1 MSKKVVAVFTLMVF
15 LFTMIPITAPKA
27 VEAATAAAITLYDL
41 DSDTNLNV
49 GALSGSTLVKSGDT
63 EISVIKGDDGTKSLY
78 LQKRANSWDGVD
90 LLRTAFKQANNTY
103 WTGEYTFTVKGHVN
117 PEDKVSSPQFVLGQ
131 SAGSYGWLV
140 NKVIT
145 QDGDGTFTLTYTTTY
160 KTAYEIDQ
168 LGYDFRIQTEKGTP
182 ASFYVDGITVTVV
195 PNASQPEVIKAPV
208 NTNVTLPVG
217 TTVALYDL
225 DKDSKLAVGADMTNS
240 PALVKAGSP
249 TISVVKGDDGTLSL
263 YVADRKNDY
272 DSVDLLRTAFK
283 QNNAYYNGDYNF
295 TVKGHI
301 AKEAI
306 TPDIGFKIGM
316 TQSPYGEL
324 AKATIASDGTF
335 IIKYTKKTSVD
346 ISTLAYDYR
355 IQSNAGGKEVPF
367 YIDSIIVTATGTNDT
382 VVVPKWDSSLPSLAD
397 TYKDAFLIGNIMSP
411 EQTADKELTAM
422 YKKQYNVMTAE
433 NAMKPEQLSKS
444 KGVYDYANADKLINW
459 AQENGILVHGHT
471 LVWHSQSAAW
481 LTTGS
486 SGALTRAEAKANM
499 KEYINAVAT
508 HFKGKLI
515 SWDVVNEAFANDVYT
530 APTDWKAV
538 LRGAAGVSDK
548 SPWYAAYANG
558 ADASKGE
565 SGADFIYDAFVLTRL
580 ADPGAKLFYNDY
592 NETEVGKRE
601 AIAMMVEQLNQKW
614 KADPQNTNPN
624 RPLIEGVGMQAHYW
638 TDELNPADAEA
649 SIQRFIQAG
658 ADVSVSELDIP
669 VGTYTTYQQN
679 TELTAEKE
687 KLQADLY
694 AKLFDIYKKYAN
706 KIDRVT
712 FWGKADPQSWRSEG
726 YPLLFDNIFAAKDA
740 FYAIMPKINPPT
752 KTPEPTKKP
761 TPVPTKAP
769 TIVPI
774 KASAPTNAPA
784 IRQTPKNTATGS
796 TANLKSTK
804 GLIRTMPPSPVKG
817 KSIRYKVQ
825 RGETFWSIA
834 YNYYGSMKRPAVNK
848 IRKANALLLKRTKGR
863 LEAGMVLTL
872 PASGM
877 MRPITKINP
886 NIVAGMHLIKAG
898 DTLSGISKVYYGDS
912 KLWRKLYNAN
922 RDRIKLVKGSPMIY
936 EKQWLIIPE

>member
-27 VEAATAAAITLYDL
+27 AEAVTVAPITLYDM
-41 DSDTNLNV
+41 DSDTNLTV
-49 GALSGSTLVKSGDT
+49 GASLSDPALVKSGDA
-63 EISVIKGDDGTKSLY
+63 EISVVSGTDGTKSLY
-78 LQKRANSWDGVD
+78 LQKRTNSWDGVD
-90 LLRTAFKQANNTY
+90 LLRTVFKQVNNTY
-103 WTGEYTFTVKGHVN
+103 WTGNYTFTVKGHVN
-117 PEDKVSSPQFVLGQ
+117 PEDKASSPKFVLGQ
-131 SAGSYGWLV
+131 SAGSYGWLD
-140 NKVIT
+140 NKDVT
-145 QDGDGTFTLTYTTTY
+145 PEGDGTFTLTYTTTY
-160 KTAYEIDQ
+160 KSAYEIDQ
-168 LGYDFRIQTEKGTP
+168 LGYDYRIQGEKGTP
-182 ASFYVDGITVTVV
+182 ASFYVDSIKVTVI
-195 PNASQPEVIKAPV
+195 PNAGQPEVIKAPV

-217 TTVALYDL
+217 TTVTLYDL
-225 DKDSKLAVGADMTNS
+225 DKDPKLAAGADMTNS

-301 AKEAI
+301 AKEAV

-324 AKATIASDGTF
+324 AKATVASDGTF
-335 IIKYTKKTSVD
+335 TIKYTKKTAVD
-346 ISTLAYDYR
+346 ISTIAYDYR
-355 IQSNAGGKEVPF
+355 IQSNAAGKEVAY

-382 VVVPKWDSSLPSLAD
+382 VVVPKWDLTLPSLAD
-397 TYKDAFLIGNIMSP
+397 TYKDAFLVGNIMSP
-411 EQTADKELTAM
+411 EQTTDKELTAM
-422 YKKQYNVMTAE
+422 YKKQYNVVTAE
-433 NAMKPEQLSKS
+433 NAMKPEQLSKT
-444 KGVYDYANADKLINW
+444 KGVYDYVNADKLISW

-499 KEYINAVAT
+499 EAYINAVAT

-565 SGADFIYDAFVLTRL
+565 SGADFIYDAFVFTRL

-592 NETEVGKRE
+592 NETELGKRE

-614 KADPQNTNPN
+614 KTDPQNTNPS

-638 TDELNPADAEA
+638 TAELNPADVEA
-649 SIQRFIQAG
+649 SIQRFIKAG

-679 TELTAEKE
+679 TELTAANE
-687 KLQADLY
+687 KLQAELY
-694 AKLFDIYKKYAN
+694 AKLFDIYKKYAS

-726 YPLLFDNIFAAKDA
+726 YPLLFDNTFAPKDA
-740 FYAIMPKINPPT
+740 FYAIMPKINPT

-769 TIVPI
+769 TI
-774 KASAPTNAPA
+774 APTKAPEPTKA
-784 IRQTPKNTATGS
+784 PVPTQTPKNTALGS
-796 TANLKSTK
+796 TAKLKTTN
-804 GLIRTMPPSPVKG
+804 GLIKTMPPSPEKG
-817 KSIRYKVQ
+817 KSILYTVQ
-825 RGETFWSIA
+825 KGETFWSIE
-834 YNYYGSMKRPAVNK
+834 YNYYGSMKRPSVNK
-848 IRKANALLLKRTKGR
+848 IRKANALLLKKSNGR

-877 MRPITKINP
+877 MRPITQINP
-886 NIVAGMHLIKAG
+886 NIVAGMHLIKRG
-898 DTLSGISKVYYGDS
+898 DTLSGIAKAYYGDA

-922 RDRIKLVKGSPMIY
+922 KDRIRLVKGSPMIY